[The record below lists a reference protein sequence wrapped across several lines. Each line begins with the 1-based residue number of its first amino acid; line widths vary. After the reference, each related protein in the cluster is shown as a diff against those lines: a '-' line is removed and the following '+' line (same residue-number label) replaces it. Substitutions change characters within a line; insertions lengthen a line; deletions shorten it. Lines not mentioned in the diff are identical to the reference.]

1 MSSKGVLSRLEQG
14 VPVARKRKRQRDNS
28 DDLKAAEF
36 ESGPRAANWSREDEE
51 SEENMHYLLPLRS
64 KYSLIQQ
71 PAVPKPTNAALSE
84 EEEEVTAATAA
95 PAVMSAA
102 ALLVRREEKLEARK
116 VAIADVA
123 SRLVESPEENVREYS
138 LVSGSPPPF
147 PSSIDHCV
155 CSPRGS
161 SAVVLSP
168 LRLRY

>member
-14 VPVARKRKRQRDNS
+14 APVARKRKRQRDNS

-51 SEENMHYLLPLRS
+51 SEEKMHYLLPLRS

-71 PAVPKPTNAALSE
+71 PAVPKPTNAALSEEE

-138 LVSGSPPPF
+138 LVSGSPPP
-147 PSSIDHCV
+147 PLPLVYGALCV
-155 CSPRGS
+155 
-161 SAVVLSP
+161 
-168 LRLRY
+168 